1 MIGVRVR
8 FRPLRH
14 LRHRDRLHFAL
25 LTCSPR
31 HGSLALLQNAR
42 TSALYRV
49 EVVAGRSW
57 SVSLRLASLR
67 ILFRRGNL
75 FLALPLEGI
84 PVLIRRSSRTPS
96 SAFTKYVSSRHT
108 A

>member
-14 LRHRDRLHFAL
+14 LRNRDRLHFAL

-31 HGSLALLQNAR
+31 HGSLALLQTAQ

-67 ILFRRGNL
+67 ITFRRGNL
-75 FLALPLEGI
+75 FLALPLVGI
-84 PVLIRRSSRTPS
+84 PASNRRSCRLPKGVLT
-96 SAFTKYVSSRHT
+96 
-108 A
+108 